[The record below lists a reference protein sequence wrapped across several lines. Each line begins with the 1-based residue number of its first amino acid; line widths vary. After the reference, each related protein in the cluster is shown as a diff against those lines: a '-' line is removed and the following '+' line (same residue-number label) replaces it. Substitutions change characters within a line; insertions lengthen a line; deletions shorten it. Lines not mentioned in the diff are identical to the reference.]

1 MVTQGAKKIS
11 SYFIGKKNIERK
23 KKALEIK
30 NMTTGEREPHTFGG
44 EATVQAPWGTV
55 SLSVGMRVCSCH
67 GEPYG
72 GSLKTKIEL
81 PYDSVIPLL
90 AKDLEITLVS
100 KDIHTPV
107 FTAAKTW
114 EA

>member
-55 SLSVGMRVCSCH
+55 SLSVGMRVCRRSH
-67 GEPYG
+67 TVG
-72 GSLKTKIEL
+72 GDASVQLPWRTIWRFLKN
-81 PYDSVIPLL
+81 
-90 AKDLEITLVS
+90 
-100 KDIHTPV
+100 
-107 FTAAKTW
+107 
-114 EA
+114 